1 MLTISKKLFGT
12 IGKEPV
18 YLFTLSHPAG
28 LRVSVCNYGGIIQS
42 ILVPHSDTS
51 LYQEIV
57 LGYDTLDEYLSDQ
70 LSFGATIGPIADI
83 IKGAS
88 FVLEHNIVCWEKN
101 AGSDCLHSGSKG
113 FQNQLWNYSYSKNSL
128 ILSKKFPPYYYDFP
142 SAMDVVISFSLPA
155 PDTLQISYATFSSG
169 ITAINLTNHTYF
181 RLDFAEDISNQ
192 YLKLNTDCSTP
203 VDFQKFCQL
212 SSIFRSTNSEIRCC
226 DGLDHYFP
234 ILGTGLRSMAWL
246 YSPISNLLLTCS
258 SSTPGIL
265 LFTGNTLGNIRGK
278 NGELYKKHS
287 AICLETECI
296 PNAINQEK
304 YRNEILYSG
313 GKNYSSVTQYRFRH
327 LNISNLDSL

>member
-12 IGKEPV
+12 IDKEPV

-155 PDTLQISYATFSSG
+155 PDTL
-169 ITAINLTNHTYF
+169 
-181 RLDFAEDISNQ
+181 
-192 YLKLNTDCSTP
+192 
-203 VDFQKFCQL
+203 
-212 SSIFRSTNSEIRCC
+212 
-226 DGLDHYFP
+226 
-234 ILGTGLRSMAWL
+234 
-246 YSPISNLLLTCS
+246 
-258 SSTPGIL
+258 
-265 LFTGNTLGNIRGK
+265 
-278 NGELYKKHS
+278 
-287 AICLETECI
+287 
-296 PNAINQEK
+296 
-304 YRNEILYSG
+304 
-313 GKNYSSVTQYRFRH
+313 
-327 LNISNLDSL
+327 